1 MRHDR
6 GTLSGHRAG
15 ALVRTHLSLHME
27 RKPVAQTLAPHGRAV
42 VAFAEYALSMWE
54 GGLYG

>member
-27 RKPVAQTLAPHGRAV
+27 RKPVAQTLASHGRAV
-42 VAFAEYALSMWE
+42 VASAEYAPSM
-54 GGLYG
+54 

>member
-6 GTLSGHRAG
+6 GTLSGHRVG

-27 RKPVAQTLAPHGRAV
+27 RKPVAQTLASHGRAV